1 MQSFLVMKCTQFPV
15 FNYDNVCGHLLH
27 SVMKHLI
34 TTTCMF
40 NDPYKDHSHGGMAW
54 QFNLPEM

>member
-1 MQSFLVMKCTQFPV
+1 
-15 FNYDNVCGHLLH
+15 
-27 SVMKHLI
+27 
-34 TTTCMF
+34 MF